1 MTDKKILDL
10 FFARSPDAIGETRE
24 KYGEQLLHLA
34 ARITGSLWDGE
45 ECVNDTLLTAWNKIP
60 PERPEPLLPWLYRT
74 VRNKALNR
82 RTREQADKRGG
93 GMEPS
98 PFEEL
103 QDVIS
108 TQEGPA
114 GTVEAKELG
123 KIIGDFLAGLPKKDR
138 ILFMGRYWYSESYD
152 TLADRL
158 ELTQSNCMTRLSR
171 IRKRLRAYLAERGV
185 IQG

>member
-1 MTDKKILDL
+1 
-10 FFARSPDAIGETRE
+10 
-24 KYGEQLLHLA
+24 
-34 ARITGSLWDGE
+34 
-45 ECVNDTLLTAWNKIP
+45 
-60 PERPEPLLPWLYRT
+60 
-74 VRNKALNR
+74 
-82 RTREQADKRGG
+82 
-93 GMEPS
+93 MEPS

-123 KIIGDFLAGLPKKDR
+123 KMIGDFLAGLPKKDR

-158 ELTQSNCMTRLSR
+158 DTTQSNCMTRLSR
-171 IRKRLRAYLAERGV
+171 IRKKLRAYLAERGV